1 MSPDWNQRLLSL
13 LAPWNLSTPRL
24 AAELTDLGDRSR
36 VWRVESNNGPYVAK
50 LTFDDPAFVEP
61 GLRIAALL
69 DRAGIPTGAPIPT
82 VDGKLCRP
90 VDRLKD
96 YPWTLALHT
105 FIPGAP
111 LDLTSD
117 TAPEQAGDLLGRV
130 HHALMTLPDVPQP
143 AGRMLDYYK
152 GEAKR
157 LGRRRGA
164 ALRKAL
170 TAIADF
176 RTRAPLSE
184 GVLYGDPAPEI
195 LQDPDST
202 ALALIDWG
210 SPSWGP
216 LLHDVVSWQLFLT
229 ARQPPDAAST
239 VERRFLTAYRARRPI
254 SEGEMDGRDLLL
266 DLHRAIQDAWTPEP
280 PTDAVG

>member
-1 MSPDWNQRLLSL
+1 MSSDSDQRLLPL
-13 LAPWNLSTPRL
+13 LGPWKLPDPRL
-24 AAELTDLGDRSR
+24 TAELTGLGDRSR
-36 VWRVESNNGPYVAK
+36 VWKVESSDGSYVAK
-50 LTFDDPAFVEP
+50 LTFDDPEFVEP
-61 GLRIAALL
+61 GLRIAVVL
-69 DRAGIPTGAPIPT
+69 DQAGIPTGAPIPT
-82 VDGKLCRP
+82 ADGKLCCP
-90 VDRLKD
+90 VDRPQD

-105 FIPGAP
+105 FIPGSP
-111 LDLTSD
+111 LDLT
-117 TAPEQAGDLLGRV
+117 TCTGPEQAGDLLGRV

-164 ALRKAL
+164 ALRQAL

-176 RTRAPLSE
+176 RTTAPLSE

-195 LQDPDST
+195 LRDPDST

-216 LLHDVVSWQLFLT
+216 LLHDVVSWQQFLT
-229 ARQPPDAAST
+229 AGQPPESAQT
-239 VERRFLTAYRARRPI
+239 VEQRFLTAYRARRPI
-254 SEGEMDGRDLLL
+254 SEREMDGRDLLL
-266 DLHRAIQDAWTPEP
+266 DLHRAIQDVWTPEP
-280 PTDAVG
+280 PKDAAG